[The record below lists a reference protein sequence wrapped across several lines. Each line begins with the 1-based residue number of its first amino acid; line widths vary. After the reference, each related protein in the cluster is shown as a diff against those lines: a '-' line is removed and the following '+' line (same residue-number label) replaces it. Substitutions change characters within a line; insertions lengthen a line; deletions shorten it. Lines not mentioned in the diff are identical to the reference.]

1 MAMPVIRFVN
11 AFLLDGR
18 GGSQERS
25 GLVVEG
31 DRITGVGRQIADRRQ
46 DGGTTIDL
54 QGRTLMPGMI
64 DTHCHP
70 GGGDYDPAHEDE
82 PPGMQALRTVEAV
95 QRTLRAGFTTI
106 RSAGTKHAVDI
117 DVRNAIAEGLVW
129 GPRLIASGPGITCT
143 AGHGHF
149 WATEVDG
156 ADAIR
161 AEVRRQVLRLGVDSI
176 KILAVSGGIATA
188 NQEIDTEHYTVEE
201 IAAAVDQSRKLGKLN
216 QTHAISLKGIKNA
229 VTAGVNSID
238 HGIFLDEEACVQM
251 AAQGISLVPSFGP
264 FVYYEFKRIAEPW
277 RWQRSLG
284 VHEHHVRSF
293 QMAIAH
299 GVEVALGSD
308 NGAPSRF
315 RAGDNA
321 EEYAFMVEAGM
332 PPERAIVAG
341 ALDAARLL
349 RLDALTGSLEPG
361 KLADL
366 VVIDGN
372 PLDDI
377 TTLHGRV
384 VFVMRGGL
392 VYRDDLGLAGDQTRT
407 PVSEPHPP
415 ADQRQG

>member
-1 MAMPVIRFVN
+1 MIRFVN

-18 GGSQERS
+18 GGYHERS
-25 GLVVEG
+25 GLTIDD
-31 DRITGVGRQIADRRQ
+31 DRITAVGPHHAAGPSRND
-46 DGGTTIDL
+46 DTVIDL

-70 GGGDYDPAHEDE
+70 GGGDYDPAHEHE

-106 RSAGTKHAVDI
+106 RSAGTKHAVDV
-117 DVRNAIAEGLVW
+117 DVRTAINQGLVW

-156 ADAIR
+156 PDAIR
-161 AEVRRQVLRLGVDSI
+161 AEVRRQILRIGVDSI

-238 HGIFLDEEACVQM
+238 NGIFLDEEACTRM
-251 AAQGISLVPSFGP
+251 RDQGIFLVPSFGP

-277 RWQRSLG
+277 RWERSLG

-293 QMAIAH
+293 RMAIDL
-299 GVEVALGSD
+299 GVPIALGSD

-315 RAGDNA
+315 KAGDNA
-321 EEYAFMVEAGM
+321 EEYQFMVEAGM
-332 PPERAIVAG
+332 PPELAIIAG

-349 RLDALTGSLEPG
+349 HLDGLIGSLEPG

-366 VVIDGN
+366 IVVDGN
-372 PLDDI
+372 PLEDI
-377 TTLHGRV
+377 TTLHNRL
-384 VFVMRGGL
+384 VFVMCGGRI
-392 VYRDDLGLAGDQTRT
+392 YRDDLGLAGTAG
-407 PVSEPHPP
+407 P
-415 ADQRQG
+415 ALHGVP

>member
-1 MAMPVIRFVN
+1 MIRFVN

-18 GGSQERS
+18 GGYQERS
-25 GLVVEG
+25 GLRVEDGRIAEVGPRVADG
-31 DRITGVGRQIADRRQ
+31 DPG
-46 DGGTTIDL
+46 DGPVIDL

-70 GGGDYDPAHEDE
+70 GGGDYDPAHEEE

-95 QRTLRAGFTTI
+95 QRTLRAGFTTV
-106 RSAGTKHAVDI
+106 RSAGTKYAVDV
-117 DVRNAIAEGLVW
+117 DVRNAIAQGLTW
-129 GPRLIASGPGITCT
+129 GPRIVASGPGITCT

-161 AEVRRQVLRLGVDSI
+161 AEVRRQILRIGVDSI

-188 NQEIDTEHYTVEE
+188 NQAIDTEHYTVEE

-229 VTAGVNSID
+229 VAAGVNSID
-238 HGIFLDEEACVQM
+238 HGIFLDEEVCTRM
-251 AAQGISLVPSFGP
+251 RAQGTFLVPSFGP

-293 QMAIAH
+293 RMAIEL
-299 GVEVALGSD
+299 GVEIALGSD

-315 RAGDNA
+315 KAGDNA
-321 EEYAFMVEAGM
+321 EEYAFMVEAGL

-341 ALDAARLL
+341 AHDAARLL
-349 RLDALTGSLEPG
+349 RLDHEVGSLEPG
-361 KLADL
+361 KRADL

-372 PLDDI
+372 PLEEI
-377 TTLHGRV
+377 TALHDRV
-384 VFVMRGGL
+384 VFVMRDGV
-392 VYRDDLGLAGDQTRT
+392 VYRDDLGLAGAGGAGPQRMTFAGT
-407 PVSEPHPP
+407 P
-415 ADQRQG
+415 

>member
-1 MAMPVIRFVN
+1 MIRFLN
-11 AFLLDGR
+11 ALLLDGR
-18 GGSQERS
+18 GAYHEHSA
-25 GLVVEG
+25 LAVEDG
-31 DRITGVGRQIADRRQ
+31 RIAAVGPRVAEMR
-46 DGGTTIDL
+46 DGPAIDL
-54 QGRTLMPGMI
+54 GGRTLMPGMI

-70 GGGDYDPAHEDE
+70 GGGDFNPAHEDE
-82 PPGMQALRTVEAV
+82 PAGMQAIRTVEAV

-117 DVRNAIAEGLVW
+117 DVRNAINQGLVW

-229 VTAGVNSID
+229 IAAGVNSID
-238 HGIFLDEEACVQM
+238 HGVFLDEEACTRMVE
-251 AAQGISLVPSFGP
+251 QGIFLVPSFGP

-277 RWQRSLG
+277 RWERSLG
-284 VHEHHVRSF
+284 VHEHHVRGF
-293 QMAIAH
+293 RMAIDL
-299 GVEVALGSD
+299 GVPIALGSD

-315 RAGDNA
+315 KAGDNA
-321 EEYAFMVEAGM
+321 EEYQFMVEAGM
-332 PPERAIVAG
+332 SPERAIVAG
-341 ALDAARLL
+341 AHDAARLL
-349 RLDALTGSLEPG
+349 HLDSQIGSLEPA

-372 PLDDI
+372 PLEDI
-377 TTLHGRV
+377 TALHNRV
-384 VFVMRGGL
+384 ALVMRAGTI
-392 VYRDDLGLAGDQTRT
+392 YRDDLNLTGS
-407 PVSEPHPP
+407 PVPHAMTFAPSP
-415 ADQRQG
+415 

>member
-1 MAMPVIRFVN
+1 VIVFRN
-11 AFLLDGR
+11 ALLIDGR
-18 GGSQERS
+18 GGYQER
-25 GLVVEG
+25 GALAVEDGRIVALGPDVATHEADLV
-31 DRITGVGRQIADRRQ
+31 
-46 DGGTTIDL
+46 IDL
-54 QGRTLMPGMI
+54 DGRALMPGMI

-82 PPGMQALRTVEAV
+82 PPGMQTLRTVEAV

-106 RSAGTKHAVDI
+106 RSAGTKHGVDI
-117 DVRNAIAEGLVW
+117 DVRNAINEGLVW

-143 AGHGHF
+143 GGHGHF

-156 ADAIR
+156 ADAVR

-229 VTAGVNSID
+229 IAAGVNSID
-238 HGIFLDEEACVQM
+238 HGVFLDELACTHM
-251 AAQGISLVPSFGP
+251 KERDIFLVPTFGP
-264 FVYYEFKRIAEPW
+264 FVYYEVRRIAEPW

-284 VHEHHVRSF
+284 VHKHHVRSF
-293 QMAIAH
+293 QLAMAH
-299 GVEVALGSD
+299 GVPIALGSD

-315 RAGDNA
+315 KAGDNA
-321 EEYAFMVEAGM
+321 EEYGFMVEAGM
-332 PPERAIVAG
+332 TPQQAIVAG
-341 ALDAARLL
+341 AISAARLL
-349 RLDALTGSLEPG
+349 GLDAFVGSLEPG

-372 PLDDI
+372 PLEEI
-377 TTLHGRV
+377 TALHTRV
-384 VFVMRGGL
+384 ALVMRGG
-392 VYRDDLGLAGDQTRT
+392 VIYRDDLGLAGRDAAAAGTDSYGCGR
-407 PVSEPHPP
+407 
-415 ADQRQG
+415 

>member
-1 MAMPVIRFVN
+1 MMLFVN
-11 AFLLDGR
+11 AFLIDGR
-18 GGSQERS
+18 GGYLER
-25 GLVVEG
+25 GDLLVEDG
-31 DRITGVGRQIADRRQ
+31 HIAAVGS
-46 DGGTTIDL
+46 DL
-54 QGRTLMPGMI
+54 SARARDAEAVVDLDGRTLMPGMI

-106 RSAGTKHAVDI
+106 RSAGTKHGVDV
-117 DVRNAIAEGLVW
+117 DVRNAINEGLIW

-143 AGHGHF
+143 GGHGHF
-149 WATEVDG
+149 WAVEVDG
-156 ADAIR
+156 PYNIR
-161 AEVRRQVLRLGVDSI
+161 AEVRRQILRLGVDSI

-216 QTHAISLKGIKNA
+216 QTHAISLGGIKNA
-229 VTAGVNSID
+229 VAAGVNSID
-238 HGIFLDEEACVQM
+238 HGIFLDEEVCAAM
-251 AAQGISLVPSFGP
+251 AERGIFLVPSFGP

-277 RWQRSLG
+277 RWERSLG

-293 QMAIAH
+293 RLAMEM
-299 GVEVALGSD
+299 GVPIALGSD

-315 RAGDNA
+315 KAGDNA
-321 EEYAFMVEAGM
+321 EEYQFMVEAGM

-349 RLDALTGSLEPG
+349 RLDHLIGSLEPG

-366 VVIDGN
+366 VVVDGN
-372 PLDDI
+372 PLEDI
-377 TTLHGRV
+377 TVLHDRV
-384 VFVMRGGL
+384 VLVMHGGA
-392 VYRDDLGLAGDQTRT
+392 VHRDDLGLTGSAGRN
-407 PVSEPHPP
+407 
-415 ADQRQG
+415 AARMG

>member
-1 MAMPVIRFVN
+1 MKLFLN
-11 AFLLDGR
+11 ALLIDGR
-18 GGSQERS
+18 GGHTERGS
-25 GLVVEG
+25 LLVDG
-31 DRITGVGRQIADRRQ
+31 ALIAAVGADAERQRAQ
-46 DGGTTIDL
+46 AETVVDL

-70 GGGDYDPAHEDE
+70 GGGDFDPAREDE
-82 PPGMQALRTVEAV
+82 PAGMQALRTVEAV

-117 DVRNAIAEGLVW
+117 DVRNAITEGLVW
-129 GPRLIASGPGITCT
+129 GPRIIASGPGITCT

-156 ADAIR
+156 PDAIR

-229 VTAGVNSID
+229 ITAGVNSID
-238 HGIFLDEEACVQM
+238 HGVFLDEEACTRM
-251 AAQGISLVPSFGP
+251 AEQGIFLVPSFGP
-264 FVYYEFKRIAEPW
+264 FVYYEFRRIAEPW
-277 RWQRSLG
+277 RWERSLG

-293 QMAIAH
+293 KLAIDL
-299 GVEVALGSD
+299 GVSIALGSD

-315 RAGDNA
+315 KAGDNA
-321 EEYAFMVEAGM
+321 EEYQFMVEAGM
-332 PPERAIVAG
+332 TPERAIVAG
-341 ALDAARLL
+341 AHDAARLL
-349 RLDALTGSLEPG
+349 RLDHHIGSLEPG
-361 KLADL
+361 RQADL

-372 PLDDI
+372 PLQDI
-377 TTLHGRV
+377 TTLHKKV
-384 VFVMRGGL
+384 VLVMRAGT
-392 VYRDDLGLAGDQTRT
+392 VYRDDLGWG
-407 PVSEPHPP
+407 
-415 ADQRQG
+415 

>member
-1 MAMPVIRFVN
+1 MIRFVN

-18 GGSQERS
+18 GGHHERS
-25 GLVVEG
+25 GLIVED
-31 DRITGVGRQIADRRQ
+31 DRITAAGPQIADRPH
-46 DGGTTIDL
+46 DSDTVIDL

-70 GGGDYDPAHEDE
+70 GGGDYDPAHENE

-95 QRTLRAGFTTI
+95 QRTLRAGFTTV
-106 RSAGTKHAVDI
+106 RSAGTKHAVDV
-117 DVRNAIAEGLVW
+117 DVRNATNQGLVW
-129 GPRLIASGPGITCT
+129 GPRLVASGPGITCT

-156 ADAIR
+156 PDAIR
-161 AEVRRQVLRLGVDSI
+161 AEVRRQILRIGVDSI

-229 VTAGVNSID
+229 IAAGVNSID
-238 HGIFLDEEACVQM
+238 HGVFLDEEACIQM
-251 AAQGISLVPSFGP
+251 RDQGIVLVPSFGP

-277 RWQRSLG
+277 RWERSLG

-293 QMAIAH
+293 RMAIDL
-299 GVEVALGSD
+299 GVPIALGSD

-321 EEYAFMVEAGM
+321 EEYQFMVEAGM

-349 RLDALTGSLEPG
+349 RLDGLIGSLEPG

-366 VVIDGN
+366 IVIDGN
-372 PLDDI
+372 PLEDI
-377 TTLHGRV
+377 TTLNNRV
-384 VFVMRGGL
+384 VFVMRAGK
-392 VYRDDLGLAGDQTRT
+392 VYRDDLGLVGAALLSG
-407 PVSEPHPP
+407 
-415 ADQRQG
+415 

>member
-1 MAMPVIRFVN
+1 MIHFTN

-18 GGSQERS
+18 GAYQEHG
-25 GLVVEG
+25 GLTVEDG
-31 DRITGVGRQIADRRQ
+31 RITAVGPTA
-46 DGGTTIDL
+46 TTTAPRGATVIDL

-70 GGGDYDPAHEDE
+70 GGGDFDPAHEDE
-82 PPGMQALRTVEAV
+82 PPGMQALRTVEAA

-106 RSAGTKHAVDI
+106 RSAGTKHGVDI

-156 ADAIR
+156 PDAIR
-161 AEVRRQVLRLGVDSI
+161 AEVRRQILRLGVDSI
-176 KILAVSGGIATA
+176 KILGISGGIATA

-201 IAAAVDQSRKLGKLN
+201 IGAAVDQSRKLGKLN

-229 VTAGVNSID
+229 ITAGVNSID
-238 HGIFLDEEACVQM
+238 HGIFLDEEACTRM
-251 AAQGISLVPSFGP
+251 AAQGIVLVPSFGP

-293 QMAIAH
+293 RLAIEH
-299 GVEVALGSD
+299 GVTIALGSD

-315 RAGDNA
+315 KAGDNA

-332 PPERAIVAG
+332 SPERAIVAG

-349 RLDALTGSLEPG
+349 RLDAQIGSLEPG

-377 TTLHGRV
+377 TALHDRV
-384 VFVMRGGL
+384 VFVMRGGT
-392 VYRDDLGLAGDQTRT
+392 VYRDDLVLIGNTFM
-407 PVSEPHPP
+407 PVAPWDHQS
-415 ADQRQG
+415 

>member
-1 MAMPVIRFVN
+1 MRFVN
-11 AFLLDGR
+11 ALLLDGH
-18 GGSQERS
+18 GGHSERS
-25 GLVVEG
+25 GLVVEDGRIPAVGPVAATGSRG
-31 DRITGVGRQIADRRQ
+31 DGPV
-46 DGGTTIDL
+46 IDL

-70 GGGDYDPAHEDE
+70 GGGDFDPAHENE
-82 PPGMQALRTVEAV
+82 PPGMQALRTVEAA

-106 RSAGTKHAVDI
+106 RSAGTKYAVDV
-117 DVRNAIAEGLVW
+117 DVRNAIAEGLAW
-129 GPRLIASGPGITCT
+129 GPRIVASGPGITCT

-161 AEVRRQVLRLGVDSI
+161 AEVRRQVLRIGVDSI

-229 VTAGVNSID
+229 VAAGVNSID
-238 HGIFLDEEACVQM
+238 HGIYLDEEVCLRM
-251 AAQGISLVPSFGP
+251 REQGIFLVPSFGP

-277 RWQRSLG
+277 RWERSLG

-293 QMAIAH
+293 RMAMDL
-299 GVEVALGSD
+299 GVEIALGSD

-315 RAGDNA
+315 KAGDNA
-321 EEYAFMVEAGM
+321 EEYQFMVEAGM
-332 PPERAIVAG
+332 STERAIVAG
-341 ALDAARLL
+341 AHDAARLL
-349 RLDALTGSLEPG
+349 RLDHLLGSIESG
-361 KLADL
+361 KLADI

-377 TTLHGRV
+377 TTLHNRV
-384 VFVMRGGL
+384 VFVMRGGII
-392 VYRDDLGLAGDQTRT
+392 YRDDLGLAGASSEGPAGITASGT
-407 PVSEPHPP
+407 P
-415 ADQRQG
+415 

>member
-1 MAMPVIRFVN
+1 MMRFVN
-11 AFLLDGR
+11 GVLLDGR
-18 GGSQERS
+18 GGYQERS
-25 GLVVEG
+25 DLLVEEG
-31 DRITGVGRQIADRRQ
+31 RIVAVGPNVAAGGHDR
-46 DGGTTIDL
+46 GTVIDL

-70 GGGDYDPAHEDE
+70 GGGDFDPAHENE
-82 PPGMQALRTVEAV
+82 PPGMQVLRTVEAV

-106 RSAGTKHAVDI
+106 RSAGTKHAVDV
-117 DVRNAIAEGLVW
+117 DVRNAIAEGLTW
-129 GPRLIASGPGITCT
+129 GPRIVASGPGITCT

-156 ADAIR
+156 PDAIR
-161 AEVRRQVLRLGVDSI
+161 AEVRRQVLRIGVDSI

-216 QTHAISLKGIKNA
+216 QTHAISLKGIRNA

-238 HGIFLDEEACVQM
+238 HGIYLDEEVCLQM
-251 AAQGISLVPSFGP
+251 REQGTFLVPSFGP
-264 FVYYEFKRIAEPW
+264 FVYYEFRRIAEPW
-277 RWQRSLG
+277 RWERSLG

-293 QMAIAH
+293 RMAIDL
-299 GVEVALGSD
+299 GVEIALGSD

-321 EEYAFMVEAGM
+321 EEYQFMVEAGM
-332 PPERAIVAG
+332 STQRAIVAG
-341 ALDAARLL
+341 AHDAARLL
-349 RLDALTGSLEPG
+349 RLDHLLGSLEPG

-377 TTLHGRV
+377 TTLHDRV
-384 VFVMRGGL
+384 VFVMRGGTI
-392 VYRDDLGLAGDQTRT
+392 YRDDLGIAGGAFRGPAGITATAT
-407 PVSEPHPP
+407 P
-415 ADQRQG
+415 

>member
-1 MAMPVIRFVN
+1 MRFVN
-11 AFLLDGR
+11 AHVIDGR
-18 GGSQERS
+18 GGNRERS
-25 GLVVEG
+25 GLRVEDG
-31 DRITGVGRQIADRRQ
+31 RIVDTGPHVADGRPNDEPV
-46 DGGTTIDL
+46 IDL
-54 QGRTLMPGMI
+54 NGMSIMPGMI

-70 GGGDYDPAHEDE
+70 GGGDYDPHHEDE

-106 RSAGTKHAVDI
+106 RSAGTKHAVDV
-117 DVRNAIAEGLVW
+117 DVRNAINQGLTW

-161 AEVRRQVLRLGVDSI
+161 AEVRRQILRIGVDSI

-229 VTAGVNSID
+229 VTAGVSSID
-238 HGIFLDEEACVQM
+238 HGIFLDEEVCGRM
-251 AAQGISLVPSFGP
+251 REQGTFLVPSFGP

-277 RWQRSLG
+277 RWERSLG

-293 QMAIAH
+293 RMAIDL
-299 GVEVALGSD
+299 GVNIALGSD

-315 RAGDNA
+315 KAGDNA
-321 EEYAFMVEAGM
+321 EEYGFMVEAGM
-332 PPERAIVAG
+332 PAEQAIVAG
-341 ALDAARLL
+341 AHNAARLL
-349 RLDALTGSLEPG
+349 RLDHDLGLLEPG
-361 KLADL
+361 KRADL

-377 TTLHGRV
+377 ATLHQRV
-384 VFVMRGGL
+384 VFVMRDGI
-392 VYRDDLGLAGDQTRT
+392 VYRDDLDLVGSDRQRYAGSNLRMAHGD
-407 PVSEPHPP
+407 
-415 ADQRQG
+415 